1 MLWQGKLLRL
11 YRSPRLTMSAS
22 DQPNPALLLQG
33 RRLLVTGGARGLGL
47 AFAEHLAAQGARV
60 VIADLRAEL
69 GEQSAATLRA
79 AGHDVQALAL
89 DLADPA
95 SISACAA
102 QASALLGGLDGLVN
116 NGAITDS
123 GGRDSAQIDIAT

>member
-1 MLWQGKLLRL
+1 MAEL
-11 YRSPRLTMSAS
+11 SPS
-22 DQPNPALLLQG
+22 DHPTPALLLQG

-47 AFAEHLAAQGARV
+47 AFAQHLAAHGARL

-69 GEQSAATLRA
+69 AEQAAATLRA
-79 AGHDVQALAL
+79 AGHAVQALAL

-95 SISACAA
+95 SVAACAA
-102 QASALLGGLDGLVN
+102 QATALLGGLDGLVN

-123 GGRDSAQIDIAT
+123 GGRDSAQIEIDTWDRVMQSMCAAPG